1 VPEIEIRPVL
11 VDEIPTCAEIWRE
24 SLNDY
29 IVRLNQHP
37 IPDDLARITRIH
49 RHLAE
54 TDPERFVVAIEPDG
68 RGQDGEAPD
77 GNTPD
82 GNTEPGRIVGFA
94 SAVIRD
100 QLWFLSMCFV
110 RPAAQGRGIG
120 RRMLEAILP
129 PAGSGAILATAI
141 DSAQPISNGLY
152 SRYGI
157 VARMPLFSISGYVT
171 DPDSLPEL
179 PEGVLAVPFETIV
192 GEAGGG
198 APGAGHRALAET
210 VGALDRE
217 LLGVDHPQDHR
228 YLRIEGRH
236 GFLYRDTAGATLG
249 YGYAWETGRVG
260 PLAVLDRELVGP
272 GLGHLLRA
280 VPSRGAQA
288 VWVPGAAG
296 AAVTTLLAAGLR
308 FEDFPIL
315 VGWNRPFADFER
327 YLPISP
333 GLL

>member
-1 VPEIEIRPVL
+1 MPEIEIRPVL

-37 IPDDLARITRIH
+37 IPDDLARITRLH

-54 TDPERFVVAIEPDG
+54 TDPERFVVALETDSHGPEGTTVDG
-68 RGQDGEAPD
+68 KA
-77 GNTPD
+77 
-82 GNTEPGRIVGFA
+82 EPGRMVGFA
-94 SAVIRD
+94 SAVIRH

-120 RRMLEAILP
+120 RRMLEATLP

-171 DPDSLPEL
+171 DPESLPEL
-179 PEGVLAVPFETIV
+179 PEGVLAIPFETIV

-198 APGAGHRALAET
+198 ATPGAGHRELAET

-217 LLGVDHPQDHR
+217 LLGTDHPQDHR

-236 GFLYRDTAGATLG
+236 GFLYRDGSGTALG

-296 AAVTTLLAAGLR
+296 SAVTTLLAAGLR